1 MVRAYIAIS
10 IVTILWAINFTVGKL
25 GTAEIDPLFIASF
38 RIIVTGLLFYA
49 FLPAEDRK
57 IRAGDWKA
65 ILPLAITGIAA
76 NHICFASGIK
86 LTTPSHSAII
96 HALIPV
102 FVSVVAWIVIKE
114 RMTSRS
120 MAGMVL
126 AVGGTLIVVL
136 GASRTEFQGTML
148 GDLITTCGITA
159 FSIYTV
165 FGRRVMASMDSRRA
179 VTLAFL
185 FAAPVMLPFL
195 IWSGLRQDW
204 STVTA
209 RGWWALAYMLIFAN
223 MICYLLHSYA
233 LSRLRAG
240 QVAAFTSLQPAIAI
254 GVSILAGYAAST
266 SLLVGS
272 GVTLAGVVL
281 VQLRQPTPS
290 VE

>member
-65 ILPLAITGIAA
+65 ILPLAVTGIAA

-185 FAAPVMLPFL
+185 FASPVMLPFL
-195 IWSGLRQDW
+195 VWSGLRQDW
-204 STVTA
+204 SQVTM
-209 RGWWALAYMLIFAN
+209 RGWSALAYMLICAN